1 MDKQPVSYYQADHLS
16 KSIARAVK
24 KDKVT
29 HVLGL
34 ARGGLV
40 PATIISYKLKVPL
53 LSYAVSTYKDTT
65 KTNELKVVQDV
76 NFSSLAKGSKLLVVD
91 DICDSGDTIKFIK
104 KQIKKVDGITAIY
117 STLFTKK
124 KTKRL
129 LNHYG
134 VVVSGDTWIDFPW
147 E

>member
-1 MDKQPVSYYQADHLS
+1 MDNQPVSYYQADHLS

-53 LSYAVSTYKDTT
+53 LSYAVSTYEDTT
-65 KTNELKVVQDV
+65 KTNEFKVVQDV

-104 KQIKKVDGITAIY
+104 KQIKKKFI
-117 STLFTKK
+117 
-124 KTKRL
+124 
-129 LNHYG
+129 
-134 VVVSGDTWIDFPW
+134 
-147 E
+147 